1 MNFKAIL
8 LCCLLGVLM
17 LQGVNT
23 KVTRRTIQRNFTHIK
38 NGVLNFLLIANIIF
52 LMLDIIQPVKTI

>member
-17 LQGVNT
+17 LEGVNT
-23 KVTRRTIQRNFTHIK
+23 KVARRTIQRNFTHII
-38 NGVLNFLLIANIIF
+38 NGALIFLLIANIF
-52 LMLDIIQPVKTI
+52 LMLDIMQHVKTI